1 MTDPEQNPRPS
12 RYGRRLEDLSDDER
26 AYYREFLPP
35 QALTGQQGAEKQMPG
50 QASAPL
56 GSGATAHPARTSPGS
71 QRGKRPRSRWYW
83 LPHSLTILAVILAV
97 ASFLVVPAIYS
108 DATPELRRNYVIM
121 WAELAFFFL
130 LFAALLYGIFA
141 LSRFTDHDDEDDER
155 LMRPTDFAERL
166 YEQELE
172 RGTGRNG
179 GNGPGAGGLYDSSWI
194 SGKKNN

>member
-1 MTDPEQNPRPS
+1 MTDPEQNEQKRPS

-35 QALTGQQGAEKQMPG
+35 QAFAGEQGAG
-50 QASAPL
+50 QASTPL
-56 GSGATAHPARTSPGS
+56 ESADAAHPARTDPNS

-83 LPHSLTILAVILAV
+83 LPHSLTTVAVLLAV

-172 RGTGRNG
+172 RGAGRNG
-179 GNGPGAGGLYDSSWI
+179 GNGPSSDGLYDSSWI
-194 SGKKNN
+194 SGKKND

>member
-35 QALTGQQGAEKQMPG
+35 QAFTGEQVAG

-56 GSGATAHPARTSPGS
+56 ESADAAHPARTVPDA
-71 QRGKRPRSRWYW
+71 QQGKRSRSRWYW
-83 LPHSLTILAVILAV
+83 LPHSLTIVAVILAV

-141 LSRFTDHDDEDDER
+141 LSRFTDHDDEDDDR

-179 GNGPGAGGLYDSSWI
+179 GNGPGVGGLYDSSWI
-194 SGKKNN
+194 SGKKND